1 MKILSLIIIA
11 LLSFSACSQ
20 QPVQKDV
27 LEKNQQM
34 PKWIFMPNQD
44 GILGAVGSSR
54 VHFKGI
60 AAQRNL
66 AIERALN
73 EMSKESGVEVHTTS
87 TLNQSSQGTI
97 AIKNEH
103 GEYSF
108 QTSQGGVHAYIA
120 AVWINPTNKEMYIW
134 MREKK

>member
-1 MKILSLIIIA
+1 MKTITLIILA
-11 LLSFSACSQ
+11 LLFNACAQQAQPNLSQ
-20 QPVQKDV
+20 Q
-27 LEKNQQM
+27 NQQM
-34 PKWIFMPNQD
+34 PQWVFMPNKD
-44 GILGAVGSSR
+44 GVLGAVGSAR

-87 TLNQSSQGTI
+87 TINQASQGSMAT
-97 AIKNEH
+97 KNEH

-108 QTSQGGVHAYIA
+108 QTSHGKVHAHIA
-120 AVWINPTNKEMYIW
+120 AVWVNPENKEMFIW
-134 MREKK
+134 MRENK